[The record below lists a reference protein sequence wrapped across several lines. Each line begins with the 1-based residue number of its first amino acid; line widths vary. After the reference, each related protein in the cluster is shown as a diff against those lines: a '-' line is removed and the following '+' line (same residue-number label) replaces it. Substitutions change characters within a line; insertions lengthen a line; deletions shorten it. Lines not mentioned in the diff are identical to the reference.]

1 MSWRVEKRER
11 GCGMRVRHV
20 LSISEIG
27 SETLSQLVGRSLEI
41 AHNQDGLGHPLRDKV
56 IGIYFRGS
64 STRTRTSFTVGAL
77 RLGASTIAY
86 GPNDLQVATG
96 ETISDTAR
104 VLSGFIN
111 ALVIRTNG
119 PDSEMKEFAAQ
130 DQMAVINAMS
140 EDEHPT
146 QAIADL
152 TTILEEFGRLDGIH
166 ILYLGEGNNTAAS
179 LALAVAQT
187 PGMKLTLVT
196 PEGYGLPERFL
207 ESASAYARQFG
218 AVVEH
223 HHRIDC
229 LPQAVDVVYTTRW
242 QTMGVPKAD
251 QNWRTR
257 FQPYAVTPDLMARVS
272 VDSRT
277 IFLHDLPAVRGDDVL
292 DCVLDGPQSRA
303 FPQARNK
310 LNSAMAVLEWC
321 LGKSE
326 QRQLQ
331 KRRVTSAASD

>member
-1 MSWRVEKRER
+1 M
-11 GCGMRVRHV
+11 GVRHI
-20 LSISEIG
+20 LSVSELG
-27 SETLSQLVGRSLEI
+27 TETLALLVRRSLEI
-41 AHNQDGLGHPLRDKV
+41 AQNQDRLGHPLRDKV
-56 IGIYFRGS
+56 VGIYFRGS

-96 ETISDTAR
+96 ETIADTAR
-104 VLSGFIN
+104 VLSGFLN

-119 PDSEMKEFAAQ
+119 PDSEMKALAAQ

-152 TTILEEFGRLDGIH
+152 TTILEEFGRLEGVH
-166 ILYLGEGNNTAAS
+166 ILYLGEGNNTASS

-196 PEGYGLPERFL
+196 PQGYGLPQCCL
-207 ESASAYARQFG
+207 ESASAYARQSG
-218 AVVEH
+218 AIVEH
-223 HHRIDC
+223 HHRVDL
-229 LPQAVDVVYTTRW
+229 LPRAVDVVYTTRW

-251 QNWRTR
+251 PNWRTTFR
-257 FQPYAVTPDLMARVS
+257 PYAVTPDLMARVS
-272 VDSRT
+272 IDSGT

-292 DCVLDGPQSRA
+292 DDVLDGPQSRA
-303 FPQARNK
+303 FRQARNK

-331 KRRVTSAASD
+331 KRRVSSAASD